1 MKEKLKSIPLWSA
14 VLCLVFLVA
23 KNWLH
28 IEIPAWEDISTEILL
43 ILGILFGVAN
53 NPSDRLHF

>member
-1 MKEKLKSIPLWSA
+1 MREKLKSIPLWSS
-14 VLCLVFLVA
+14 VLCLVFLVS

-28 IEIPAWEDISTEILL
+28 IDIPAWEDISTEILL